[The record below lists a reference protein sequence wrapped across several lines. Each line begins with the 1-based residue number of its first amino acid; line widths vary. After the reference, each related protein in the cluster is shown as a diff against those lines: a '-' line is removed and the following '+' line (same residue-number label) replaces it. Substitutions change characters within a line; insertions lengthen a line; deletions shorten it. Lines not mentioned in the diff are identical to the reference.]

1 MAQSS
6 RLTVSAYHYFIQR
19 VIASTGYISPRGD
32 NGTGAERQMERLTEE
47 GVEVTDMGGNGVTI
61 NGRGGR
67 YRVSL
72 AQYGWFPESL
82 AT

>member
-1 MAQSS
+1 
-6 RLTVSAYHYFIQR
+6 
-19 VIASTGYISPRGD
+19 
-32 NGTGAERQMERLTEE
+32 MERLTEE
-47 GVEVTDMGGNGVTI
+47 GVEVTDMGGNGVTT